1 MKVKLCESNWLHYIS
16 GDVANKF
23 RLAIDAEDLEGA
35 VKTSIALLND
45 CKKFFDPEGQEDE
58 FIELEDL
65 IKDFEVVEIEYDA
78 IDNLL
83 DDLYDFCDDQH
94 IWIPLIDEEEDEEAE
109 EQPAEEP
116 AEEPEAIPED
126 ELEVEENK

>member
-1 MKVKLCESNWLHYIS
+1 MRVKLCESNWLHYIS

-35 VKTSIALLND
+35 VKTSIALLDN
-45 CKKFFDPEGQEDE
+45 CKKFFDPEGQGDE
-58 FIELEDL
+58 VLDLEDL

-78 IDNLL
+78 IDSLL

-94 IWIPLIDEEEDEEAE
+94 IWIPLIDEEEEDEEETPEE
-109 EQPAEEP
+109 EQEVISAVELEEP
-116 AEEPEAIPED
+116 AEEE
-126 ELEVEENK
+126 

>member
-35 VKTSIALLND
+35 VKTSIALLDD
-45 CKKFFDPEGQEDE
+45 CKKFFDPEGQDDE

-65 IKDFEVVEIEYDA
+65 IKDFEVVEIEYEA

-94 IWIPLIDEEEDEEAE
+94 IWIPLIDEEEKEKEEE
-109 EQPAEEP
+109 TPAPE
-116 AEEPEAIPED
+116 EEPEAIPED
-126 ELEVEENK
+126 ELELEENK